1 MADNQKR
8 IVCDIDDTISITF
21 NRDWENAVPVQPV
34 IDKLNDLFDQ
44 GWEIYLVTARGNLSC
59 KTREEADHKYRAQI
73 ETWLKKHGV
82 KYTLLSFQKYLAAYY
97 IDDKGLKPEEFVK
110 LDIRNLQNGWSGAI
124 VELRNGK
131 VYKTHDDSI
140 HAGEWYKIAQSFFNV
155 PKIYSLIGKTLCME
169 YIEKTSNVIKMP
181 EIVKLLDV
189 LKFIPYSS
197 DKSNNFDWYIWRIRK
212 HIELA
217 IDTVPS
223 FQNWLSEVDDESVKF
238 YNNNRSFCHGD
249 LTIENIIIKNDEMY
263 LIDPIYESHK
273 DTYSSWLLD
282 LSKFLYSLRLH
293 NMMTQYLWL
302 MSVFT
307 MYDNVMRKRI
317 LILEAS
323 HCIRVYKYA
332 PFEIK
337 MKIVN
342 MYTEIMETIN
352 SLNKNNICIDK

>member
-8 IVCDIDDTISITF
+8 IVCDIDDTISITL
-21 NRDWENAVPVQPV
+21 NRDWENAKPIQPV
-34 IDKLNDLFDQ
+34 IDKLNALFDQ

-59 KTREEADHKYRAQI
+59 KTREEADHKYRPQI
-73 ETWLKKHGV
+73 EAWLKKHGV

-97 IDDKGLKPEEFVK
+97 IDDKGLTPEEFVK
-110 LDIRNLQNGWSGAI
+110 LDIRNLQDGWSGAI

-131 VYKTHDDSI
+131 VYKTHPDSI
-140 HAGEWYKIAQSFFNV
+140 HAAAWYKIARSFFNV
-155 PKIYSLIGKTLCME
+155 PEIHSLIGTTICME
-169 YIEKTSNVIKMP
+169 YIEKTSDIIKMP
-181 EIVKLLDV
+181 DIVKLLDTM
-189 LKFIPYSS
+189 KFIPYAS
-197 DKSNNFDWYIWRIRK
+197 DKTNDFTCYVWRIRN
-212 HIELA
+212 HIDLA
-217 IDTVPS
+217 INTVPS
-223 FQNWLSEVDDESVKF
+223 FQNWLSEVSLEEICY

-302 MSVFT
+302 ISVFT
-307 MYDNVMRKRI
+307 NNDIKMKKRI
-317 LILEAS
+317 LLLEAS

-332 PFEIK
+332 PIERK
-337 MKIVN
+337 VKIVD
-342 MYTEIMETIN
+342 MFTDIMNIID
-352 SLNKNNICIDK
+352 SLNKNR